1 MVVCFMW
8 FQDTFRFL
16 VEDDDMDLILD
27 EEKHMFAL
35 LEETYGVAETN
46 TNKQLVRTNR
56 GGGWRRV
63 QRFMNDS
70 EVQCYEILR
79 MNQATFN
86 SLCKI
91 LSEKYQLEETCH
103 VYLEES
109 VAMFLEMVGQDLS
122 VRALAER
129 YQHSSDT
136 VNRKID
142 EVLSSLLKLAADIVK
157 PERDEFAS
165 ASPILVDDPRYYPFF
180 KDCIGAL
187 DGTHVPVRPPS
198 ENADPFRG
206 RKGEP
211 TMNVLA
217 ICNFSMKF
225 IYAYVG
231 VPGRAHDTKV
241 LTYCAKEEAS
251 FPHPPVGKYYLVDSG
266 YPTRTGYLGPH
277 RRTRY
282 HLDQF
287 VRGGPPTNSRELF
300 NRKHSGLRS
309 VIERTFGIWKA
320 KWRILDRKHPKYEL
334 NKWVKIVT
342 ATMALHNFIRDSNHE
357 DCDFSHWERVEEYE
371 HHGDEDD
378 HVAYVPAGDRVMEAM
393 RDSITEEMA
402 RGRRLPY

>member
-1 MVVCFMW
+1 
-8 FQDTFRFL
+8 
-16 VEDDDMDLILD
+16 MDLILD

-35 LEETYGVAETN
+35 TEETYGVAEVN
-46 TNKQLVRTNR
+46 TNKELVRTNR

-63 QRFMNDS
+63 QRFMNES
-70 EVQCYEILR
+70 EVQCYDILR
-79 MNQATFN
+79 MNQSTFN
-86 SLCKI
+86 SLCKL
-91 LSEKYQLEETCH
+91 LSEKYQLVESVH

-109 VAMFLEMVGQDLS
+109 VAMFLEMVGQDLT

-129 YQHSSDT
+129 YQHSSGT
-136 VNRKID
+136 VKRKLD

-157 PERDEFAS
+157 PGRDEFAS
-165 ASPILVDDPRYYPFF
+165 VSPILVDDPQYYPFF

-187 DGTHVPVRPPS
+187 DGTHMPVRPPS
-198 ENADPFRG
+198 VNVEPFRG

-277 RRTRY
+277 SRTRY

-287 VRGGPPTNSRELF
+287 VRGGPPTAENYSTESIL
-300 NRKHSGLRS
+300 S
-309 VIERTFGIWKA
+309 
-320 KWRILDRKHPKYEL
+320 KWRVLDHKHPKYDL
-334 NKWVKIVT
+334 TKWVKIMT

-357 DCDFSHWERVEEYE
+357 DCDFAHWKRVEEYE
-371 HHGDEDD
+371 HRGDEVTENDD
-378 HVAYVPAGDRVMEAM
+378 HVAYIPAGDRVMEAM